1 MLYLNL
7 PAKTGPVSSPVKNLI
22 GKETAMPSKE
32 DIIIRKSILHVLD
45 TNCGDCV
52 LSDRLLDP
60 GPDLYEFIRN
70 HIYRIFSSD
79 DTKDCEF
86 NKEASPVYSILSE
99 WDEEDSDSFI
109 TASHAIANKLYV
121 SMGECLDVPP
131 ADLLFVS
138 FQAEGKKYLALL
150 KMNYRES
157 YTHEVSVEESLP
169 GEEETSSGTRPDE
182 TGDPAL
188 LPASPMIHAGIV
200 KSKSLLPAATMRLP
214 EAMVIDLESFHIKL
228 LEKRYEF
235 NGEKINYLSERFLVC
250 NTDIAPKQKLKIL
263 TKVINDISN
272 KYDGADFKVKMDTK
286 SALEHEYIEQKAFD
300 VEEIGQKLFG
310 TSPEKKS
317 EFDES
322 MEKYNLQF
330 DRFSVINDNTLKKLQ
345 KQVLLTDTGIEIS
358 VPMETYNKLADFEVQ
373 TDASGKTRIIISNI
387 NDLILK

>member
-1 MLYLNL
+1 
-7 PAKTGPVSSPVKNLI
+7 
-22 GKETAMPSKE
+22 MPSKD

-45 TNCGDCV
+45 TDRGDCI
-52 LSDRLLDP
+52 LSNTLLDP

-70 HIYRIFSSD
+70 HIFRIFSSD

-86 NKEASPVYSILSE
+86 NKDASPVYSILEE
-99 WDEEDSDSFI
+99 WDEENPDSFI
-109 TASHAIANKLYV
+109 ATSQAIANKLYV

-138 FQAEGKKYLALL
+138 FQAEGRKYLALL

-157 YTHEVSVEESLP
+157 YTHQVSVNEVMTDGDIIPAEDSR
-169 GEEETSSGTRPDE
+169 ETFPS
-182 TGDPAL
+182 DPEADDQPVTAL
-188 LPASPMIHAGIV
+188 IQAGIV
-200 KSKSLLPAATMRLP
+200 KYKSILPGASMRLP
-214 EAMVIDLESFHIKL
+214 EAMIIDLESFHIKL
-228 LEKRYEF
+228 LEKRFEF

-250 NTDIAPKQKLKIL
+250 STDLPPKQKLNIL
-263 TKVINDISN
+263 TRVINDISN

-286 SALEHEYIEQKAFD
+286 SALEQEYIEQQAFD

-330 DRFSVINDNTLKKLQ
+330 DRFSVTNDTTVKKLK
-345 KQVLLTDTGIEIS
+345 KQVLITDTGIEIS

-373 TDASGKTRIIISNI
+373 TDVSGKTRIIISNI